1 MSTIAEQFKNRSKE
15 NKLDFASFL
24 GQLISFNNKLKLHH
38 WHITGSFSYSIHMAL
53 DQALEGLSSI
63 LDSLVETSYAL
74 YGDLEIIIPET
85 RNPENITDSCVKM
98 YSYIEENRDIFKES
112 FSQGILDNYQ
122 EEIQQLIYRLKR
134 LQ

>member
-1 MSTIAEQFKNRSKE
+1 
-15 NKLDFASFL
+15 
-24 GQLISFNNKLKLHH
+24 
-38 WHITGSFSYSIHMAL
+38 MAL

-85 RNPENITDSCVKM
+85 KNPENITDSCVKM